1 MRSRQNGVKDIV
13 AGSTGTARETSK
25 HGLAGLAVVGIVG
38 ISAVVAGWGVSPVE
52 PRAISP
58 ADVIA
63 LRFPSDWSDE
73 AAVSAPA
80 EAPATFALASAE
92 SRPIEASIL
101 FSPQQTYR
109 LPAGTLTLAPMPT
122 AVDARADPHLLD
134 PQSALSTDIE
144 PAAKLEAKPETKV
157 EARPEAKPESASKLD
172 AKPDAKAESRTA
184 AVRAP
189 ERHATAHVRKESSV
203 LFNDAQLASIKS
215 RLRLSA
221 DQEQYWPQV
230 ESALRDIGWRAA
242 HNGNPG
248 NGRARLAAIDP
259 DGPEV
264 QRLKSAAF
272 PLIMSM
278 NDDQKREVRT
288 LAQVMG
294 LERVAASF

>member
-134 PQSALSTDIE
+134 PQSALPTDIE
-144 PAAKLEAKPETKV
+144 PAAKLEAKPETRV

-184 AVRAP
+184 AARAP
-189 ERHATAHVRKESSV
+189 ARARKESSV

-215 RLRLSA
+215 RLKLSA
-221 DQEQYWPQV
+221 DQEQYWPSV
-230 ESALRDIGWRAA
+230 ASALRDIGWRAA

-248 NGRARLAAIDP
+248 NGHTRLAAIDP
-259 DGPEV
+259 DSPEV